1 MFPGCVV
8 KINGFRILTGQTLHN
23 ARKTT
28 SKKPTGKN
36 TNKKKLKREPKISR
50 HNDDAFQISIPIFPG
65 LRVHSYKKDEK
76 NIKKWG
82 LKR

>member
-36 TNKKKLKREPKISR
+36 TNKKNLKENQKFHDIMMTHFKFPYPFFQGYEFTLIKRMKKI
-50 HNDDAFQISIPIFPG
+50 
-65 LRVHSYKKDEK
+65 
-76 NIKKWG
+76 
-82 LKR
+82 